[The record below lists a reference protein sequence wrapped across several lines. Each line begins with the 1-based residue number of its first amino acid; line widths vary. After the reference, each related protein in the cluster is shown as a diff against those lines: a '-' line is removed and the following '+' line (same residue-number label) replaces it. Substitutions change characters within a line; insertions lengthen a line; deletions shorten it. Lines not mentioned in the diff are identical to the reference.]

1 MNIKE
6 LIENARFGSRFVTTE
21 GKEAVFLRYAEN
33 AEHKFAIFYVKDWGT
48 VQVFRSNG
56 RECHGEI
63 KYDIIGRKA
72 CDDDITYCHLRHAI
86 HKVGETSLYFES
98 ANGRAFPQT
107 EESIGSLIDAS
118 LASHLLKGE
127 ELCDIEVFIRRK
139 TILTPCPTTTTV
151 RASDR
156 KQGK

>member
-6 LIENARFGSRFVTTE
+6 LIENARFGSLFVTTE

-48 VQVFRSNG
+48 VQVFRDNG
-56 RECHGEI
+56 RECHGET

-72 CDDDITYCHLRHAI
+72 CDDEMKYYNLRQAI
-86 HKVGETSLYFES
+86 HKIGETSLYFETD
-98 ANGRAFPQT
+98 NGYPFPET

-118 LASHLLKGE
+118 LASHLLKPGE
-127 ELCDIEVFIRRK
+127 ESCDIEVFIRRK
-139 TILTPCPTTTTV
+139 Q
-151 RASDR
+151 S
-156 KQGK
+156 